1 MKPMNIVNAINDALD
16 IKLTEDKNVIVYGED
31 AGFEGGVF
39 RVTEGLQ
46 KKHGTERVFDSP
58 LAESGIAGTAVGMAA
73 AGLRP
78 VIEMQFCGFIYPAF
92 NQIISHMARLH
103 NRSRGQYKMSIVI
116 RLPYGGGINAL
127 EHHSESMES
136 IFAHIPGLKVVVP
149 STPHDAKGL
158 LISAIE
164 SDDPVLFLEP
174 KRIYR
179 AIKQEVSEEK
189 FSVPIGK
196 AKVLSEGTDI
206 TVVAYGAMVREVQK
220 ALVMAKEAGYSVELI
235 DLRTIYP
242 LDRETI
248 TASVKKT
255 GRLVLASD
263 ACERG
268 SFLHTMASNVQTLA
282 FDWLDAP
289 VAVVGS
295 RNWITPAAEL
305 EKTFFP
311 QPEWIID
318 TIHERVLPLSGHTV
332 TTVQTVG
339 EVARKNRLGV

>member
-1 MKPMNIVNAINDALD
+1 MKVMNIVNAINDALD
-16 IKLTEDKNVIVYGED
+16 IKLSEDRNVIVYGED
-31 AGFEGGVF
+31 VGYEGGVF

-46 KKHGTERVFDSP
+46 NKYGAERVFDSP
-58 LAESGIAGTAVGMAA
+58 LAESAIVGTAVGMAV

-92 NQIISHMARLH
+92 NQIISHVARMH
-103 NRSRGQYKMSIVI
+103 NRSRGRHSVPMVI

-127 EHHSESMES
+127 EHHSESMEAL
-136 IFAHIPGLKVVVP
+136 FAHIPGLKVVVP

-196 AKVLSEGTDI
+196 AKILTQGTDI
-206 TVVAYGAMVREVQK
+206 TVVAYGTMIREVQK
-220 ALVMAKEAGYSVELI
+220 AMVMAKEAGISVELI

-242 LDRETI
+242 LDKETI
-248 TASVKKT
+248 TESVKKT
-255 GRLVLASD
+255 GRLIFVGEEPRSFGV
-263 ACERG
+263 G
-268 SFLHTMASNVQTLA
+268 SEIMAIANEETFLYLEAPPKRVTA
-282 FDWLDAP
+282 FDVIVPYPRGEQFYL
-289 VAVVGS
+289 
-295 RNWITPAAEL
+295 ITPDKIFYE
-305 EKTFFP
+305 
-311 QPEWIID
+311 I
-318 TIHERVLPLSGHTV
+318 ERTV
-332 TTVQTVG
+332 
-339 EVARKNRLGV
+339 KF

>member
-1 MKPMNIVNAINDALD
+1 MKAMNIVNAVNNALD
-16 IKLTEDKNVIVYGED
+16 IKLTEDKNVVVYGED
-31 AGFEGGVF
+31 VGYEGGVF

-46 KKHGTERVFDSP
+46 KKYGVERVFDSP

-92 NQIISHMARLH
+92 NQLISHIARFH
-103 NRSRGQYKMSIVI
+103 NRSRGRYPMPIVI

-136 IFAHIPGLKVVVP
+136 IYAHIPGLKVVVP

-164 SDDPVLFLEP
+164 SNDPVLFLEP

-196 AKVLSEGTDI
+196 ARVLSQGTDV
-206 TVVAYGAMVREVQK
+206 TVVAYGAMIREVQK
-220 ALVMAKEAGYSVELI
+220 AMVMAKEAGYSVELI

-242 LDRETI
+242 LDKETI
-248 TASVKKT
+248 AASVKKT
-255 GRLVLASD
+255 GRIIFVGEEPRSFGVGSEIMALANEE
-263 ACERG
+263 A
-268 SFLHTMASNVQTLA
+268 FLHLEAPPKRVTA
-282 FDWLDAP
+282 FDVIVP
-289 VAVVGS
+289 YPRGEHHYM
-295 RNWITPAAEL
+295 ITPDKIFYE
-305 EKTFFP
+305 
-311 QPEWIID
+311 I
-318 TIHERVLPLSGHTV
+318 ERTV
-332 TTVQTVG
+332 
-339 EVARKNRLGV
+339 KF

>member
-1 MKPMNIVNAINDALD
+1 MKAMNIVNAVNNALD
-16 IKLTEDKNVIVYGED
+16 IKLTEDKNVVIYGED
-31 AGFEGGVF
+31 VGYEGGVF

-46 KKHGTERVFDSP
+46 KKYGVERVFDSP

-92 NQIISHMARLH
+92 NQLISHIARFH
-103 NRSRGQYKMSIVI
+103 NRSRGRYPMPIVI

-136 IFAHIPGLKVVVP
+136 IYAHIPGLKVVVP

-164 SDDPVLFLEP
+164 SNDPVLFLEP

-196 AKVLSEGTDI
+196 ARVLSQGTDV
-206 TVVAYGAMVREVQK
+206 TVVAYGAMIREVQK
-220 ALVMAKEAGYSVELI
+220 AMVMAKEAGYSVELI

-242 LDRETI
+242 LDKETI
-248 TASVKKT
+248 AASVKKT
-255 GRLVLASD
+255 GRIIFVGEEPRSFGVGSEIMALANEE
-263 ACERG
+263 A
-268 SFLHTMASNVQTLA
+268 FLHLEAPPKRVTA
-282 FDWLDAP
+282 FDVIVP
-289 VAVVGS
+289 YPRGEHHYM
-295 RNWITPAAEL
+295 ITPDKIFYE
-305 EKTFFP
+305 
-311 QPEWIID
+311 I
-318 TIHERVLPLSGHTV
+318 ERTV
-332 TTVQTVG
+332 
-339 EVARKNRLGV
+339 KF